1 MTNTINTINTTMT
14 TTYYSPRY
22 KETFTVISKDV
33 QPHWACA
40 RFAKVRVEIGHWNF
54 SGENFIHRGLGDGM
68 DYAQA
73 FALAV
78 RDVES
83 EDEVMNEDEMML
95 HGCD

>member
-1 MTNTINTINTTMT
+1 
-14 TTYYSPRY
+14 
-22 KETFTVISKDV
+22 
-33 QPHWACA
+33 
-40 RFAKVRVEIGHWNF
+40 
-54 SGENFIHRGLGDGM
+54 M